1 MPVDTPTGAT
11 GALKRPRRPRSARA
25 HDAVLTATSALM
37 REDGIPAITIDRIA
51 GRSGVST
58 ATIYKHWPCKAAII
72 AEAFGC
78 DTAEAVTLPDTGR
91 PIDDVATYAAD
102 LLTYYTSADGAL
114 FGQLLAACAIEPQA
128 APYFHEFFL
137 MPRRAALKPCWERAA
152 EAGLTRPGV
161 DAATA
166 TDVLMGALAFRLLS
180 GHGSLAPDE
189 VRKLVEYALHGLL
202 APAPT
207 TAARP

>member
-1 MPVDTPTGAT
+1 MPQD
-11 GALKRPRRPRSARA
+11 RPRRPRSARA

-37 REDGIPAITIDRIA
+37 REVGIATITIDRIA

-72 AEAFGC
+72 AEAFGR
-78 DTAEAVTLPDTGR
+78 DTAEAVALPDTGR
-91 PIDDVATYAAD
+91 PIDDLVTYAAD
-102 LLTYYTSADGAL
+102 LLTHYTSPDGAL
-114 FGQLLAACAIEPQA
+114 FGQLLAACATEPQA

-137 MPRRAALKPCWERAA
+137 MPRRAAVKPFWDRAA

-166 TDVLMGALAFRLLS
+166 TDVLLGPLVFRLMS
-180 GHGSLAPDE
+180 GHASLTPDE

-202 APAPT
+202 APAGGGGVQEPSEVS
-207 TAARP
+207 

>member
-1 MPVDTPTGAT
+1 MDAPIGTPGAQ
-11 GALKRPRRPRSARA
+11 KRPRHPRSARA
-25 HDAVLTATSALM
+25 HNAVLTATSALM

-72 AEAFGC
+72 AEAFGR
-78 DTAEAVTLPDTGR
+78 DTAMAVELPDTGR
-91 PIDDVATYAAD
+91 PIDDLVTYAAG
-102 LLTYYTSADGAL
+102 LLTYYTSSEGAL
-114 FGQLLAACAIEPQA
+114 FGQLLAACATEPQA

-137 MPRRAALKPCWERAA
+137 TPRRTALEPCWERAA

-166 TDVLMGALAFRLLS
+166 TDVLMGPLVFRLLS
-180 GHGSLAPDE
+180 GHGSLAHDE
-189 VRKLVEYALHGLL
+189 GRKLVEYALHGLL
-202 APAPT
+202 TPAPQ
-207 TAARP
+207 P

>member
-1 MPVDTPTGAT
+1 MDTPTGAT

-202 APAPT
+202 APAPA